1 MLIMS
6 NGGNDFQKQ
15 MDDAYASGDVDAI
28 LRLMATPQPP
38 LNPAALEFVPRCSQS
53 SGSLSKPIQQPATCD
68 IEETGRGSGDIM
80 VDENDTEDC
89 DHDEGHSSDAIAS
102 LTAMYPDAAS
112 SGVVAAL
119 LSACNGDINA
129 TASSLADLD
138 SCGALID
145 TEAFAEA
152 VADFNEEFPSLGG
165 PSTKLQHPVSRPAL
179 VKQSYS
185 DGKLLRAV
193 RLRHL
198 IESFPWAP
206 SDACEEALDAG
217 SGQSSTA
224 VVFLQ
229 RSHPKP
235 RGWDASQAAKRESAM
250 RAAVSPVLGKSVNT
264 TECNW
269 RDVGSAKWVAT
280 GSHVTSLYKATRA
293 EARDEARRRNKYF
306 GKLVVGV
313 ITVMNCE
320 PTQVLDNSNSSSMR
334 LCCFWDT

>member
-6 NGGNDFQKQ
+6 NGGDGFQKR
-15 MDDAYASGDVDAI
+15 MNDAYASGDADEI
-28 LRLMATPQPP
+28 LRLMAAPQPP

-53 SGSLSKPIQQPATCD
+53 SVSLTKPIQQPDTCN
-68 IEETGRGSGDIM
+68 IEVTGRGSGDVI
-80 VDENDTEDC
+80 VDDNDIEDC

-119 LSACNGDINA
+119 LSACNGDITA

-138 SCGALID
+138 GCGALID

-152 VADFNEEFPSLGG
+152 VAEFNEEFPSLGG
-165 PSTKLQHPVSRPAL
+165 PSTKLQHTGSRSTLA
-179 VKQSYS
+179 KQSYS

-235 RGWDASQAAKRESAM
+235 QGWDAAQAAKRDSAT

-269 RDVGSAKWVAT
+269 RDIGSAKWVAT

-293 EARDEARRRNKYF
+293 EARDEARQRNKYF
-306 GKLVVGV
+306 GRLVVGV
-313 ITVMNCE
+313 VTVMNYE
-320 PTQVLDNSNSSSMR
+320 LRQILDNSNSSSTR
-334 LCCFWDT
+334 LSFWDT